1 MCADGR
7 EVKIASCGLAGCAD
21 KKELE
26 KDRKGEAEA
35 QGKFFPL
42 TAAQRFDAS
51 TNENENG
58 VFLGH
63 VASLTFKGP
72 YGWQKVGT
80 HSWRHLHSMTTVVLH
95 PVVPHSAA
103 AISRHK

>member
-1 MCADGR
+1 MCAEGR
-7 EVKIASCGLAGCAD
+7 EVKVASCGLAGCAD

-26 KDRKGEAEA
+26 RDRKGEAGA

-63 VASLTFKGP
+63 VASLTFRGP
-72 YGWQKVGT
+72 YGWQKVGIA
-80 HSWRHLHSMTTVVLH
+80 HLAPPAQHDKSCGA
-95 PVVPHSAA
+95 SG
-103 AISRHK
+103 SS

>member
-1 MCADGR
+1 M
-7 EVKIASCGLAGCAD
+7 
-21 KKELE
+21 
-26 KDRKGEAEA
+26 EA

-72 YGWQKVGT
+72 YGWQKV
-80 HSWRHLHSMTTVVLH
+80 
-95 PVVPHSAA
+95 
-103 AISRHK
+103 

>member
-1 MCADGR
+1 MLGCADSP
-7 EVKIASCGLAGCAD
+7 ELAIAFQCLFGCAD

-26 KDRKGEAEA
+26 RDRKGEAEA

-72 YGWQKVGT
+72 YGWQKVGMHNCT
-80 HSWRHLHSMTTVVLH
+80 AHAQHGTLILVGASSCG
-95 PVVPHSAA
+95 S
-103 AISRHK
+103 SRI